1 MRGYQKG
8 VSETFLLGG
17 GGIESLHFE
26 TPSLI
31 KENKVMKMWIITLL
45 FLTCSEVSAQSW
57 NRIFSKMKKIQYKEL
72 RKQFKDNP
80 VALDFFKLYNSTREE
95 IFYTNYLQI
104 VENDT
109 IFFLERYGDG
119 ENRYLLSTI
128 WSKKTLL
135 SYAGCQDS
143 IKVEYNEICFPAYM
157 MRLCSTWSI
166 DAIRKEEEIN
176 ATALPITY
184 NCLTRVIISHNKY
197 SIQCIFFR
205 DFFLLNRDV
214 NSHIYYRL
222 GEYDIFGNDI
232 NFKK

>member
-1 MRGYQKG
+1 
-8 VSETFLLGG
+8 
-17 GGIESLHFE
+17 
-26 TPSLI
+26 
-31 KENKVMKMWIITLL
+31 
-45 FLTCSEVSAQSW
+45 
-57 NRIFSKMKKIQYKEL
+57 
-72 RKQFKDNP
+72 
-80 VALDFFKLYNSTREE
+80 
-95 IFYTNYLQI
+95 
-104 VENDT
+104 
-109 IFFLERYGDG
+109 
-119 ENRYLLSTI
+119 
-128 WSKKTLL
+128 
-135 SYAGCQDS
+135 
-143 IKVEYNEICFPAYM
+143 M